1 MFRSLKCLIQQI
13 GTYHIA
19 SYNYWKEF
27 VVIHQ
32 FIANFLDKFELL
44 SFFILLAALLR
55 ETIHYNN
62 IINLLTKLKMKKYYS
77 SVYLSFISSVF
88 LFFVSCCLEN
98 LRFLIITSH
107 VRSWNPND
115 DRKFSGRLPQVI
127 AHIDDNQCFGFFIR
141 NISDI
146 FVSSYNLFDN
156 SRY

>member
-1 MFRSLKCLIQQI
+1 MFDTVDRYIS
-13 GTYHIA
+13 YHIA

-27 VVIHQ
+27 VV
-32 FIANFLDKFELL
+32 NFLDKFELL

-77 SVYLSFISSVF
+77 SVYLSFISSV
-88 LFFVSCCLEN
+88 LLPV
-98 LRFLIITSH
+98 LRLVVWELAISHYTSH

-127 AHIDDNQCFGFFIR
+127 AHIDDNQCFGFFYKKHFR
-141 NISDI
+141 HFRVELQ
-146 FVSSYNLFDN
+146 FVW
-156 SRY
+156 